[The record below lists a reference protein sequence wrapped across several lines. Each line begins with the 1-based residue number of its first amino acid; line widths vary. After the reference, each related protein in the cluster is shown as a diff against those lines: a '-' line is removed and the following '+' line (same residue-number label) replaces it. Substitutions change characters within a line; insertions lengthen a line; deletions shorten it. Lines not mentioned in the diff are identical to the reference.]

1 MAAGAAAL
9 LCAAHAEQAAAAG
22 GRRGA
27 QRTSRG
33 LFQAGRTNIRLRTHR
48 LAPGGETW
56 PRALRCGVALKKCNV
71 IKTYLSPSLSEAE
84 AVTHTT
90 LL

>member
-27 QRTSRG
+27 QRASRG
-33 LFQAGRTNIRLRTHR
+33 LFQAGRTNIRLRTHW
-48 LAPGGETW
+48 LAPGGGNL
-56 PRALRCGVALKKCNV
+56 ALCRCGVALKKCNV
-71 IKTYLSPSLSEAE
+71 IKMYLSPSLSEAE